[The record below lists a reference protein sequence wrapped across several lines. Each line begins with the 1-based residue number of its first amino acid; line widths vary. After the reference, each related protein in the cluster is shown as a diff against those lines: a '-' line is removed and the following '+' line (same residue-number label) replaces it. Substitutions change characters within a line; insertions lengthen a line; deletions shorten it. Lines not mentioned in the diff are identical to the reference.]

1 MAINVEKFV
10 LGELETNTYI
20 VTETESDVSA
30 VVDPATEDE
39 VLLKALENK
48 NVKYILLTHGHFD
61 HISGAKAVKEK
72 TGAKTVI
79 HKEDADCLKNESKSL
94 FRLMNSASNSKQPVT
109 SADILTENGS
119 LLTFGNTTIRVL
131 HTPGHTKGG
140 VCYIFEKERVIF
152 SGDTLFRLSAGR
164 TDFPDG
170 NAREE
175 LMSLSDIAKL
185 DGDFNVYCGHG
196 EDTTL
201 DFERKNNRYVK
212 IR

>member
-1 MAINVEKFV
+1 MAINIEKFV

-109 SADILTENGS
+109 SVDILTENGS